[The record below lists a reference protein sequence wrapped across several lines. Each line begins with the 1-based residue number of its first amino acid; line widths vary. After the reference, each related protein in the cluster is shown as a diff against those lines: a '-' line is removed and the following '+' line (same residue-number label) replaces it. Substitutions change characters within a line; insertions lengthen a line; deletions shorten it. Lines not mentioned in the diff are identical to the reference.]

1 METQTERTR
10 REKSR
15 LEQNVQL
22 RDGSW
27 LFSSVTN
34 KMVLCP
40 TTFCEALFHLNS
52 PEAQLMSCSTRKDSS
67 VLQKEHVH
75 ITSQGW
81 SHGLFWVLQAWQLNA
96 LCSKGFLSMHS
107 EQASPRESTRFWV
120 WCPYPVL
127 IKTLNSK
134 EIFQHPAV
142 VTVTGS
148 HQERQTPLA
157 NSLDCILI
165 SKKEMNVAPSAFQG
179 SRSRKAWISPLALPF
194 TGRIAKGSSLILASV
209 SSIFKSKA
217 LGLSDPWY
225 IHLNKWD

>member
-1 METQTERTR
+1 
-10 REKSR
+10 
-15 LEQNVQL
+15 
-22 RDGSW
+22 
-27 LFSSVTN
+27 
-34 KMVLCP
+34 MVLCP

-81 SHGLFWVLQAWQLNA
+81 LWALLSSVGLTTECSVLQRVSVHA
-96 LCSKGFLSMHS
+96 LRAGFPQGIHSLLSVV
-107 EQASPRESTRFWV
+107 PLPT
-120 WCPYPVL
+120 VL

-134 EIFQHPAV
+134 ETFQHPAV
-142 VTVTGS
+142 VTVTCS

-165 SKKEMNVAPSAFQG
+165 SKKEMNVAPWVFQG